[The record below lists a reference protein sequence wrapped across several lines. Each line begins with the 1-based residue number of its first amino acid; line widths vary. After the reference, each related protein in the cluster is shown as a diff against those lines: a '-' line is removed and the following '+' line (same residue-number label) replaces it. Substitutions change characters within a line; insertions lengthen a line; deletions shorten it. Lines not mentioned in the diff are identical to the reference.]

1 MHCRGIAGFKA
12 GYWFLSPKK
21 RPGRKLNT
29 MRAGYVALLSVVLS
43 YSAYRGT
50 NSSPGGQASGTNPSA
65 SEAMR
70 SPARVAHP
78 LVGPNSFP
86 TITGGICPLN
96 FDHGDPCDGCKSI
109 CPAQDLKS
117 LIEDYFR
124 GQSRKDDSFPQS
136 HWNVP
141 RSQQEHIQFI
151 FASTPDPV
159 HTHMALVFDREIET
173 IQSAAQSAGFLFAR
187 AWMPWDISVHNESTD
202 FTIRLAQSKL
212 RDQLENLPG
221 VMIFQKFNDEGPP
234 TILFVFI
241 TGETSTGGI
250 HIEQFENALKIRKA
264 ILDGANPNFSE
275 LKTLR
280 IFGPVFS
287 GSLRSLNVILNADA
301 HRQFDRIVVRSGS
314 VSSDLAVRQFCS
326 QTSHEWPDLKTGKPP
341 ADRPNFETLQVTDA
355 YQDFYLAAYF
365 HKFANREGPHFNM
378 AVVSED
384 ETAFGNQPE
393 NGSDVPKQ
401 AGSTTHSGSSSCGGA
416 EAPASHDFLRL
427 YYPREI
433 AQLRDA
439 YQQNLKAQVA
449 SDSGKAAPQSGLPLS
464 LSVTGNDDDTVAPF
478 SPLQT
483 PLSQET
489 ILQGIVISLRMTHAK
504 VVVIRAGDPLDI
516 LFLAHY
522 LRQNYP
528 QARLVT
534 VGADLL
540 MIHAFFDPRFHGILA
555 VTTYPLLVETDFPNS
570 GSEPRLERVFSDSY
584 SVGDFNAFQA
594 LLVPGKEP
602 PNDQLPMANYAQFG
616 LPSFLQPKNADQKTV
631 AWPAHL
637 WLTAVGRDG
646 YWPVA
651 VLDDP
656 NQGFELRIPHVD
668 HGAVSPKTFAV
679 HFSLGWT
686 LFSTLALCLTLL
698 LAGLVAFPPKGTR
711 SEVLA
716 RFGLR
721 KSPERNDLL
730 FAPGVLLL
738 AVQVALVV
746 PSIFWL
752 GRFSEVEKQGSFK
765 DVPEYFNGLHFNMLA
780 YLISVGALGAG
791 FYIGF
796 RKRGAPRFAQV
807 GSALCAV
814 SLVGVITLSIVFW
827 STDLGTD
834 LGVFVYRYVHVGS
847 GVSPLLPI
855 LFLLS
860 AWIWWCWQSLT
871 GVVSTEEKQIALPS
885 KCSFDKPFERDASSR
900 VRLKMLAAGDN
911 EWPWKNLRCIPGWKI
926 IGYAFLALVV
936 ILVFMRPDEI
946 AEAFESQ
953 IYKRIFWV
961 LLYSCLFLVLYLT
974 IHIVALWLDFRSLL
988 RHIEMVPFRR
998 GFTALKALTWK
1009 PLWKLAG
1016 NGRDQFV
1023 QLLQEEVDALIR
1035 IENSD
1040 LADWPLHRAIV
1051 GTKEALK
1058 EVSAEFERN
1067 PSNGKVHDLFGALQV
1082 SLANAASEALIYA
1095 NEQWEK
1101 EPFTPPSDKSDS
1113 KDSHADR
1120 GTFEPAAEDRTLGA
1134 VEHFLCLFY
1143 LNIILVPLR
1152 RLQTLILAL
1161 AGVFIFVLVSYSSY
1175 PFESRESFHALLI
1188 SVFFGISL
1196 VVGIVYGQ
1204 MFANPLLSRIT
1215 NTKPGELGLD
1225 FWVRLGTF
1233 VFIPLLS
1240 LLSVQFPEINNFLFS
1255 WLQPALQS
1263 IK

>member
-1 MHCRGIAGFKA
+1 
-12 GYWFLSPKK
+12 
-21 RPGRKLNT
+21 
-29 MRAGYVALLSVVLS
+29 MRAGYVALLSVVLT
-43 YSAYRGT
+43 YSAYQGA
-50 NSSPGGQASGTNPSA
+50 NSSLGRHTSESNPSA
-65 SEAMR
+65 SEAQR
-70 SPARVAHP
+70 SPERVTHRS
-78 LVGPNSFP
+78 VGPDSFP
-86 TITGGICPLN
+86 TIAGGICPLN

-109 CPAQDLKS
+109 CPAQGLQG
-117 LIEDYFR
+117 LIGDYFR
-124 GQSRKDDSFPQS
+124 GQSGKDDPFVQS

-151 FASTPDPV
+151 FASIPDPV

-187 AWMPWDISVHNESTD
+187 AWMPWDTSAHNESTD
-202 FTIRLAQSKL
+202 FTIRLAQSKF
-212 RDQLENLPG
+212 REQIESLPG
-221 VMIFQKFNDEGPP
+221 LMIFQKFSDEGSP

-241 TGETSTGGI
+241 SGETPTGGLR
-250 HIEQFENALKIRKA
+250 IEQFENALKIRKA
-264 ILDGANPNFSE
+264 VLDGANPEYSE

-280 IFGPVFS
+280 IFGPIFS

-301 HRQFDRIVVRSGS
+301 HQQFIKIAVRSGS
-314 VSSDLAVRQFCS
+314 VSSDPAVRQFCM
-326 QTSHEWPDLKTGKPP
+326 QTSLEWPDTATGKPP
-341 ADRPNFETLQVTDA
+341 AGRPDFETFQVTDA
-355 YQDFYLAAYF
+355 YQESYLDSYF
-365 HKFANREGPHFNM
+365 DNREASHFNM
-378 AVVSED
+378 AVLSED
-384 ETAFGNQPE
+384 ETAFGNQAPSHE
-393 NGSDVPKQ
+393 EGAS
-401 AGSTTHSGSSSCGGA
+401 AAHSGPSSSCSRA
-416 EAPASHDFLRL
+416 AVPEAHNPLRL
-427 YYPREI
+427 YYPRGI

-439 YQQNLKAQVA
+439 YQQNIKAQAA
-449 SDSGKAAPQSGLPLS
+449 SESGKVPQQNGLPLS

-483 PLSQET
+483 PLSQES
-489 ILQGIVISLRMTHAK
+489 ILQGIVTTLRMAHAK
-504 VVVIRAGDPLDI
+504 VVVIRAGDPLDVV
-516 LFLAHY
+516 FLAHY

-555 VTTYPLLVETDFPNS
+555 VTTYPLFTEADFPNS
-570 GSEPRLERVFSDSY
+570 GSEPGLQRVFPDSY

-594 LLVPGKEP
+594 LLALDEEP
-602 PNDQLPMANYAQFG
+602 PDKHLPRANYAQFG
-616 LPSFLQPKNADQKTV
+616 LPSFLQPKDAQQRPEL
-631 AWPAHL
+631 WRAHL

-646 YWPVA
+646 YWPVS
-651 VLDDP
+651 VLDDS
-656 NQGFELRIPHVD
+656 NQKIVLSIPSVNKN
-668 HGAVSPKTFAV
+668 AVAPVLETYSV

-686 LFSTLALCLTLL
+686 LFSTLGLFLTLL
-698 LAGLVAFPPKGTR
+698 LAGLLAFPRQRTR

-716 RFGLR
+716 RFGLQ
-721 KSPERNDLL
+721 KSPERNGLL
-730 FAPGVLLL
+730 FTAGMFLL
-738 AVQVALVV
+738 AVQLSFVL
-746 PSIFWL
+746 PSILWL
-752 GRFSEVEKQGSFK
+752 GRFSDVGKHGSAER
-765 DVPEYFNGLHFNMLA
+765 VTEPLNGLHFNMLA
-780 YLISVGALGAG
+780 YLISMAALGAG
-791 FYIGF
+791 CYIGF
-796 RKRGAPRFAQV
+796 TKRGAVRFARA
-807 GSALCAV
+807 GSVLCAA
-814 SLVGVITLSIVFW
+814 SIVGVIALSIRFW
-827 STDLGTD
+827 SADLSTN
-834 LGVFVYRYVHVGS
+834 LGAFVYRYVHIGS

-855 LFLLS
+855 FFLLS

-871 GVVSTEEKQIALPS
+871 GVVSIEEKQIVLPS
-885 KCSFDKPFERDASSR
+885 KNSFGGVNTLDASGR
-900 VRLKMLAAGDN
+900 IRLKMLAANEN
-911 EWPWKNLRCIPGWKI
+911 EWPWKNLRCVPGWEM
-926 IGYAFLALVV
+926 IGFAFLGLVV
-936 ILVFMRPDEI
+936 ILIFMRPWEI

-953 IYKRIFWV
+953 IYKSTYWI
-961 LLYSCLFLVLYLT
+961 LLYSCLFLVLYLA
-974 IHIVALWLDFRSLL
+974 IHIVALWLDFRNLL
-988 RHIEMVPFRR
+988 RHIEMLPFRR

-1023 QLLQEEVDALIR
+1023 QLLREEVDGLIR

-1051 GTKEALK
+1051 AARGELEA
-1058 EVSAEFERN
+1058 VSAEFESN
-1067 PSNGKVHDLFGALQV
+1067 PASGNIQNLFHNLQV

-1095 NEQWEK
+1095 NEQWQK
-1101 EPFTPPSDKSDS
+1101 EPYTPPADKSDS
-1113 KDSHADR
+1113 KDSDEDG
-1120 GTFEPAAEDRTLGA
+1120 GTFEPAAEARTLGA

-1196 VVGIVYGQ
+1196 VVGVVYGQ

-1215 NTKPGELGLD
+1215 HTKPGELGLD